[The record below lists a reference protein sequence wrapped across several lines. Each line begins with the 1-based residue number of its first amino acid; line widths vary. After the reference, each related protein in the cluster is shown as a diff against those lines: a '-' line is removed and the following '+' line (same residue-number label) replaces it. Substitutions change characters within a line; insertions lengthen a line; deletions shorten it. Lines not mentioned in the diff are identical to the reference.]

1 MTFEITIKPSDH
13 RFECEADETIL
24 AGALRGGLLLPYGCR
39 DGACASCKSRLI
51 SGDVDYG
58 VYQASTLSEQ
68 EKVQGFVLPCV
79 AKPRS
84 ALTLECR
91 EVRKAG
97 DIQIRKLPSR
107 IEKIEL
113 VAPDVAIVS
122 LKLPASERLQFLA
135 GQYIDILQAEGR
147 RRSFSLATPPH
158 DDGLLQLHV
167 RHMPNGAFTEHLF
180 ADMPTKEIIRIE
192 GPHGAF
198 YLREQS
204 DKPMIFVAGGTG
216 FAPIKGIIEH
226 ALHHQLD
233 ATRPMVLYWGARSK
247 VDLYLPGL
255 PLAWEAAH
263 PNFRYVPVL
272 SEPAPDDA
280 WTGRT
285 GLVHQAVL
293 DDYADLSGHQVY
305 ACGAPLM
312 VDAARRDFTQ
322 TRGLPPDEFF
332 ADSFVSAVKPKP

>member
-24 AGALRGGLLLPYGCR
+24 VGALRGGLLLPYGCR
-39 DGACASCKSRLI
+39 DGACASCKSRI
-51 SGDVDYG
+51 VSGEVDYG
-58 VYQASTLSEQ
+58 VYQSSALTEN
-68 EKVQGFVLPCV
+68 EKTQGYVLPCV
-79 AKPRS
+79 ARPRS

-91 EVRKAG
+91 EVRRAG
-97 DIQIRKLPSR
+97 EIQIRKLPCR
-107 IEKIEL
+107 IEKIDL

-122 LKLPASERLQFLA
+122 LKLPANERLQFLA
-135 GQYIDILQAEGR
+135 GQYIDILQKEGR

-180 ADMPTKEIIRIE
+180 ADLPTKEIIRIE

-216 FAPIKGIIEH
+216 FAPIKSVIEH
-226 ALHHQLD
+226 ALHQGVV
-233 ATRPMVLYWGARSK
+233 RPIVLYRGVRSK
-247 VDLYLPGL
+247 RDLYLPDL
-255 PLAWEAAH
+255 PRSWAAAH
-263 PNFRYVPVL
+263 PDFTYVPVL
-272 SEPAPDDA
+272 SEPLPEDA

-293 DDYADLSGHQVY
+293 DDFPDLSEYQVY

-312 VDAARRDFTQ
+312 VEAARRDFTLQ
-322 TRGLPPDEFF
+322 RGLPPNEFF
-332 ADSFVSAVKPKP
+332 ADSFVSAKK